1 MRNFWFLT
9 LVLFG
14 SVACQTTPKPPK
26 TTNTNWMAN
35 LPGTV
40 ALSSPRVADLN
51 ADGVDDVLMGAG
63 STEWHRSDT
72 AIIALDGRDGELL
85 WRRPAR
91 NQIFG
96 SATFL
101 DINHDKTPDV
111 IIGGRSAELQAIN
124 GRTGALIWEFL
135 QTTDPMGHKK
145 AGWFN
150 FTNAQLV
157 PDIDNDGLDD
167 LLIANGGDATIADTQ
182 RPRPVGRLLILSSRT
197 GKVLREA
204 RMPDGR
210 ETYCSPVLVKQPGQ
224 PANRWTLLFGTG
236 GEAIGGHFYRTT
248 LSALMQGDLSK
259 AVPLADE
266 RYKGFC
272 APAVVCDLNADAVP
286 DFVLN
291 TVAGRTLAINGAT
304 NKLIWQFSYPS
315 CETFSVPAPGY
326 FVGKDS
332 IPDFFVNY
340 AVGVYPFYSN
350 GLSFLLDG
358 KTGRV
363 VKQFSAGSFSY
374 ASPLTADFNNDNH
387 DDGLLVVNDDRE
399 KGGKWRAFASLRVYD
414 FHNNRQFNLTDSLP
428 GANFAIT
435 PWLGDLD
442 HDGKLDVL
450 FGTTAAIVK
459 TFPGK
464 DRTDVVP
471 LQVRVARR
479 KLAQLPAKNNVGK
492 PPKWSSYMGPRADG
506 IFRN

>member
-1 MRNFWFLT
+1 MRKL
-9 LVLFG
+9 LLLALLG
-14 SVACQTTPKPPK
+14 LISCQTTPKPPK
-26 TTNTNWMAN
+26 TTNTNWTAN

-40 ALSSPRVADLN
+40 ALSSPRMADLN
-51 ADGVDDVLMGAG
+51 ADGVDDVVMGAG

-101 DINHDKTPDV
+101 DINQDKIPDV
-111 IIGGRSAELQAIN
+111 IIGGRSAELQAID
-124 GRTGALIWEFL
+124 GRTGRLIWEFL
-135 QTTDPMGHKK
+135 KTDEPMGHKK

-157 PDIDNDGLDD
+157 PDADGDKLDD
-167 LLIANGGDATIADTQ
+167 LLIANGGDATISDNT
-182 RPRPVGRLLILSSRT
+182 RPRPVGRLLILGSQT

-224 PANRWTLLFGTG
+224 PADRWTLLFGTG
-236 GEAIGGHFYRTT
+236 GEAIGGHLYRAT
-248 LSALMQGDLSK
+248 LGALMRGDLSES
-259 AVPLADE
+259 VPLAEE
-266 RYKGFC
+266 RFKGFC
-272 APAVVCDLNADAVP
+272 APPVVCNLNADTVP

-291 TVAGRTLAINGAT
+291 TVAGRTLAIDGAT
-304 NKLIWQFSYPS
+304 NKLLWQFSNPN
-315 CETFSVPAPGY
+315 CETFSIPAPGF
-326 FVGKDS
+326 FVGNDT

-350 GLSFLLDG
+350 GLAFLLDG

-363 VKQFSAGSFSY
+363 ATQFSAGSFSY
-374 ASPLTADFNNDNH
+374 ASPLVADFDNDTH
-387 DDGLLVVNDDRE
+387 DDALLVVNDDRE
-399 KGGKWRAFASLRVYD
+399 KGGKWRAFAHLKIYD
-414 FHNNRQFNLTDSLP
+414 FHNNRQYNLTDSLP

-442 HDGKLDVL
+442 HDGKLDVV
-450 FGTTAAIVK
+450 FGTTAAVTK
-459 TFPGK
+459 SFPG
-464 DRTDVVP
+464 RSSYDVVP

-479 KLAQLPAKNNVGK
+479 KLARIPAKTSRWNN
-492 PPKWSSYMGPRADG
+492 YMGPNGDG
-506 IFRN
+506 RF